1 MRERPRKVN
10 NVGSTEEKE
19 RNEWTVRRRR
29 RKRRNDKG
37 DKGVRVPG
45 AESSFGTKIGDRVLR
60 ENTHMTSAEGG
71 VTGVPKNQTK

>member
-29 RKRRNDKG
+29 RKRNDMG
-37 DKGVRVPG
+37 DKGVRVVPG
-45 AESSFGTKIGDRVLR
+45 AESNFETKIGDRVLR
-60 ENTHMTSAEGG
+60 ENTHMTSAEGWG
-71 VTGVPKNQTK
+71 PKKSK